1 MSIPAQL
8 SESDKANII
17 SLPYRV
23 GLWVSRSDSAG
34 GADADAQ
41 ELSTLANIIDGFAG
55 EVFGS
60 ELVQHIMS
68 ATLARRGEWADWAE
82 DPGDIPKD
90 CRAAA
95 EALAAHVEP
104 REVAAYVARLM
115 EIGEAVALAFRE
127 REEPDSLPQKITA
140 YSAYGL
146 LKLKARLKKRSCK
159 SFDQFLNI
167 STAERKALE
176 KLAAA
181 MGTAYI

>member
-1 MSIPAQL
+1 MSIPEQL
-8 SESDKANII
+8 SESEKANII

-23 GLWVSRSDSAG
+23 GLWVSRSDAAG
-34 GADADAQ
+34 GSEADEQ
-41 ELSTLANIIDGFAG
+41 ELTALANIIDGFAG

-68 ATLARRGEWADWAE
+68 ATLARRGEWASWA
-82 DPGDIPKD
+82 DNIGDIPKD
-90 CRAAA
+90 CRTAA
-95 EALAAHVEP
+95 EALAAHVEL
-104 REVAAYVARLM
+104 REVAAYTARLM

-127 REEPDSLPQKITA
+127 QEEPDTLPRKISA
-140 YSAYGL
+140 YSTYGL

-159 SFDQFLNI
+159 SFEEFLNI